1 MKRLAPLLLILLL
14 ATTLRFHR
22 LAAQSF
28 WNDEGNSAR
37 LSERSLSLI
46 IEGTA
51 SDIHPPLY
59 YLILRGWRELVG
71 DSEFGLRSVSAFA
84 GILTAALTIAAAR
97 LTYPRQRR
105 LPWLAGLLAALSPP
119 LIYYSQEARMYELL
133 ALSGIGSAWLLLRL
147 ARRWPQ
153 QWRDVSRALPYVLA
167 LAAGLYTHY
176 FFPIILAAHAVW
188 LWAWHGWRRL
198 FVWGG
203 LVAAAVILYLP
214 WIPIFLRQLGTRPRS
229 DISVA
234 EFAPVAWRWL
244 AFGPTVTGSDVT
256 LPLLAVSALLLL
268 ALLPS
273 AGWSRCKTR
282 LLPLAGVLLP
292 VAFMLAA
299 GTTRPAFYK
308 FLTLAVP
315 FFVLWLASGL
325 NAAWTFAAG
334 WRGINAGSR
343 ALTLLLAC
351 VLCWGVGVSLRNLY
365 GNPAYARADYRGM
378 AARIAAASGE
388 NDGILLNA
396 PNQWE
401 VFTYYYKGPS
411 PVYPIPRG
419 APDAAIID
427 AELSQIAARH
437 TRLYALFWGEAERD
451 PQRLV
456 ERWLD
461 SHAFKAADEWVGDVR
476 FVIYALPSAPAA
488 QMETPTNLLFG
499 SQIRLQGYTLTSDT
513 LSPGEIIQV
522 MLFWQALAPIDTRYK
537 VFLHLLGPS
546 GLIAQRDSEP
556 GGGLALTTTWVPGE
570 TVVDNLG
577 LLVPSHTPVGDY
589 TLLLGLYDLTDP
601 TNRLLVNLNDQP
613 TDAFVLPPIH
623 VR

>member
-1 MKRLAPLLLILLL
+1 MKRLAPLLLIVLLG
-14 ATTLRFHR
+14 AVLRFHR

-71 DSEFGLRSVSAFA
+71 ESEWGLRSVSAFA
-84 GILTAALTIAAAR
+84 GILTIPLTIAVAR
-97 LTYPRQRR
+97 AIFPDQRR
-105 LPWLAGLLAALSPP
+105 LLWLSGLLAALSPP

-133 ALSGIGSAWLLLRL
+133 ALLGIGSVWLLLRL
-147 ARRWPQ
+147 ADRWLRHKPA
-153 QWRDVSRALPYVLA
+153 VSRAVPYVFA

-176 FFPIILAAHAVW
+176 FFPITLAAHAVW
-188 LWAWHGWRRL
+188 LWARHGWRRL
-198 FVWGG
+198 FIWGG
-203 LVAAAVILYLP
+203 LVTAAIVLYLP

-229 DISVA
+229 DIPVA
-234 EFAPVAWRWL
+234 EFAPTAVRWL
-244 AFGPTVTGSDVT
+244 AFGPTVAASDVS
-256 LPLLAVSALLLL
+256 LPLLAASGLLLL
-268 ALLPS
+268 ALLPHG
-273 AGWSRCKTR
+273 GWSGFKAR

-292 VAFMLAA
+292 VAFMMAA
-299 GTTRPAFYK
+299 GATRPAFYK
-308 FLTLAVP
+308 FLTLAAP
-315 FFVLWLASGL
+315 FFALWLASGFH
-325 NAAWTFAAG
+325 AAWTFAAG
-334 WRGINAGSR
+334 WRGVNAGSR
-343 ALTLLLAC
+343 VFTLLLAGMFF
-351 VLCWGVGVSLRNLY
+351 WGTGVSLLNLY

-378 AARIAAASGE
+378 AARIAAAPGE

-401 VFTYYYKGPS
+401 VFTYYYKGPA

-419 APDAAIID
+419 IPDAAAID

-451 PQRLV
+451 PERLV

-476 FVIYALPSAPAA
+476 FVIYALPSAAAA
-488 QMETPTNLLFG
+488 QIETPVNLLFG
-499 SQIRLQGYTLTSDT
+499 SQIRLEGYTLASDT
-513 LSPGEIIQV
+513 VAPGEIIQV
-522 MLFWQALAPIDTRYK
+522 TLFWQALAPIDTRYK
-537 VFLHLLGPS
+537 LFLHLLGPD

-570 TVVDNLG
+570 TVIDNLG
-577 LLVPSHTPVGDY
+577 LLVPPDTPVGDY

-601 TNRLLVNLNDQP
+601 TARLLTRLNGQI
-613 TDAFVLPPIH
+613 TDAFLLATIH